1 MATTDRTGMMTFDKI
16 QMVLAGIEFEADREE
31 SHL

>member
-1 MATTDRTGMMTFDKI
+1 MMTFDKI